1 MTLSRRVSRL
11 ESLQGEQAREPG
23 QPFWWELPED
33 QWRLG
38 AVALGHEEALD
49 LLNAEDGAEGGG
61 ETEGDAA

>member
-33 QWRLG
+33 QWHLG

-49 LLNAEDGAEGGG
+49 LLNAEGEG